1 MNRSSHHSPP
11 RPTVYVSAVDLWLV
25 IVLLLSPMVAF
36 AVGIYLWREG
46 DMDGAKMLFLTAAV
60 TLAATLI
67 FVVPCRYT
75 VDDDELHIRCGI
87 ISYRVPIKLI
97 DSVERSRTLISGP
110 ALSLNRVIVKTKL
123 KNYIL
128 SPRDRDAFIDDITT
142 ASALKRRSA

>member
-1 MNRSSHHSPP
+1 
-11 RPTVYVSAVDLWLV
+11 
-25 IVLLLSPMVAF
+25 MVAF

-46 DMDGAKMLFLTAAV
+46 DMDGAKMLFLTAAA